1 MEIIMNSNDLY
12 NNLKELWEEFDSNHN
27 VFVDKGNKAAGSRA
41 RKAIG
46 EIKKLVTEYRKASV
60 SECIMN
66 IASLAGHLAFGLIA
80 FSFLV
85 KDIFWL
91 RIVSILASLFSVF
104 YNYLIPLEPMWLA
117 INWNFIFIAVNLY
130 HIAVILYEKR
140 EVKMDAKNQELYDT
154 LFSEMTPVEYL
165 KISRAAKWELVKAG
179 ERIIT
184 QGMPVPDLYLI
195 YNGTVDVIVDNEQ
208 IAELKDGEFVGEM
221 SFLTEKVATATC
233 KVKYDAQCLVW
244 KQKEFKELLKR
255 NPSLYFT
262 IQSVLSSQVSDKL
275 VKSSK

>member
-1 MEIIMNSNDLY
+1 
-12 NNLKELWEEFDSNHN
+12 
-27 VFVDKGNKAAGSRA
+27 
-41 RKAIG
+41 
-46 EIKKLVTEYRKASV
+46 
-60 SECIMN
+60 MN
-66 IASLAGHLAFGLIA
+66 IATLAGHLAFGLIA

-91 RIVSILASLFSVF
+91 RIVSIIASLFSVF
-104 YNYLIPLEPMWLA
+104 YNYIIPLEPMWLA
-117 INWNFIFIAVNLY
+117 INWNFIFIAVNIY
-130 HIAVILYEKR
+130 HIAIILYEKR
-140 EVKMDAKNQELYDT
+140 EVKMDDKNQELYDT

-165 KISRAAKWELVKAG
+165 KISRAAKWEMVKAG
-179 ERIIT
+179 QRIIT

-195 YNGTVDVIVDNEQ
+195 YNGTVDVLVDNEQ

-244 KQKEFKELLKR
+244 KQREFKELLKR

-262 IQSVLSSQVSDKL
+262 IQSVLSAQVSDKL
-275 VKSSK
+275 VSSSKK

>member
-1 MEIIMNSNDLY
+1 
-12 NNLKELWEEFDSNHN
+12 
-27 VFVDKGNKAAGSRA
+27 
-41 RKAIG
+41 
-46 EIKKLVTEYRKASV
+46 
-60 SECIMN
+60 MN
-66 IASLAGHLAFGLIA
+66 IATLAGHLAFGLIA

-91 RIVSILASLFSVF
+91 RIVSIVASLFSVF
-104 YNYLIPLEPMWLA
+104 YNYVIPLEPMWLA
-117 INWNFIFIAVNLY
+117 INWNFIFIAVNIY
-130 HIAVILYEKR
+130 HIAIILYEKR
-140 EVKMDAKNQELYDT
+140 EVKMDDKNQELYDT

-165 KISRAAKWELVKAG
+165 KISRAAKWEMVKAG
-179 ERIIT
+179 QRIIT

-195 YNGTVDVIVDNEQ
+195 YNGTVDVVVDKEQ

-244 KQKEFKELLKR
+244 KQREFKELLKR

-262 IQSVLSSQVSDKL
+262 IQSVLSAQVSDKL
-275 VKSSK
+275 VISSKK

>member
-1 MEIIMNSNDLY
+1 
-12 NNLKELWEEFDSNHN
+12 
-27 VFVDKGNKAAGSRA
+27 
-41 RKAIG
+41 
-46 EIKKLVTEYRKASV
+46 
-60 SECIMN
+60 MN

-165 KISRAAKWELVKAG
+165 KISRAAKWELVKSG
-179 ERIIT
+179 QRIIT

-233 KVKYDAQCLVW
+233 KVKYEAQCLVW

-262 IQSVLSSQVSDKL
+262 IQSVLSAQVSDKL
-275 VKSSK
+275 VSSTKK